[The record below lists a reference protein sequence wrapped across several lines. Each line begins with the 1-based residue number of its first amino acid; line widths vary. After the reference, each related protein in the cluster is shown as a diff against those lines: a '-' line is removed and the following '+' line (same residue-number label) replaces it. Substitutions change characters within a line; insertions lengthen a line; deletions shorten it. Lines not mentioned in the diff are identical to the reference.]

1 MAPPSAAAGPTPPV
15 TSPWALPPGSRVG
28 GHVIDSVL
36 AAGPFGIVYHAVDP
50 MLRRAVAL
58 KEYFV
63 EGVCVR
69 DDEGRV
75 VPRVADEQARFT
87 AGRQAFV
94 EEARLLAH
102 LDLPGLLP
110 VTGLFEDRGTVY
122 RVMPHAPGRTLA
134 GWRAQYT
141 DTMDEGA
148 LRHLIADLMRP
159 LEALHAANL
168 VHGYVL
174 PDQVILAEDR
184 PALLLGFGTVRR
196 TLQAPLDPAFTPI
209 EQLPSGGH
217 LPRGAWSD
225 VYALAALVRFAM
237 APASPRGLQDPP
249 TAHALRARA
258 PIGPAFAQALERA
271 LSPQPG
277 ERPQTIAALRE
288 AMGPMHTPST
298 VHLDVTLPTDVI
310 DPSATRPLTRASL
323 AEAERLL
330 GRTPIVRQT
339 PPPPPWL
346 AAASPASPVSVPG
359 SLRLREEPEPVRA
372 PRPAEAAEAAKA
384 AEPAAG
390 PLAPPEPLEP
400 RFDLAPVAAASASA
414 SAMPSPVDIETEPPA
429 EGPPL
434 GLPEAAPRAD
444 APRLDPIPQLMAAVT
459 HEIEPLRAPL
469 PPADIDAPAAP
480 GAPRIEPTLAPAD
493 ADVPAPPRTNVLAPA
508 DDDEAQIDDAVRAAI
523 AAAIDGLPP
532 APPRPPVPADGN
544 AASIP
549 RIELPP
555 FGVPLPGAPAANADE
570 GWHPPREAERP
581 TRRWMVMAAALL
593 MLIVVAGIAWRA
605 FVSAGPQ
612 VGGLG
617 PAPGVASASAASAAA
632 GSLSPSGASPAS
644 RHRAAA

>member
-1 MAPPSAAAGPTPPV
+1 MAPPSTAAGAAPV
-15 TSPWALPPGSRVG
+15 SHPSALPPGSRVG

-50 MLRRAVAL
+50 MLRRAVAM

-63 EGVCVR
+63 EGLCVR

-75 VPRVADEQARFT
+75 GPRSADDQARFT

-102 LDLPGLLP
+102 LEAPGLLP

-122 RVMPHAPGRTLA
+122 RVMPFAPGRTLA
-134 GWRAQYT
+134 SWRAQYT

-148 LRHLIADLMRP
+148 LRHLMCDLMRP

-174 PDQVILAEDR
+174 PEQVILAEDR

-196 TLQAPLDPAFTPI
+196 SLQAPVDPLFTPI

-237 APASPRGLQDPP
+237 APGSARGMQDAP

-258 PIGPAFAQALERA
+258 PIGPVFAQALERA

-277 ERPQTIAALRE
+277 ERPQTIVALRE
-288 AMGPMHTPST
+288 AMGTMALPST
-298 VHLDVTLPTDVI
+298 VHLDVTLPSDIV

-323 AEAERLL
+323 HEAERPL

-346 AAASPASPVSVPG
+346 ASPSIGAPVSVPG
-359 SLRLREEPEPVRA
+359 GLRLRDEA
-372 PRPAEAAEAAKA
+372 DGPRPAAPEVHTLRAAET
-384 AEPAAG
+384 PAA
-390 PLAPPEPLEP
+390 PIAPAPAPEPLP
-400 RFDLAPVAAASASA
+400 AALPAPVAATPAPE
-414 SAMPSPVDIETEPPA
+414 PSV
-429 EGPPL
+429 
-434 GLPEAAPRAD
+434 AD
-444 APRLDPIPQLMAAVT
+444 APEPPRLDPIPQLMAAVT
-459 HEIEPLRAPL
+459 HDEPTLGLPIGARAGHVDVDGAGER
-469 PPADIDAPAAP
+469 PA
-480 GAPRIEPTLAPAD
+480 RIEPTLERLPEAPTLRTEAPA
-493 ADVPAPPRTNVLAPA
+493 PRPRALAP
-508 DDDEAQIDDAVRAAI
+508 DDDEEDIDDAVRAAI
-523 AAAIDGLPP
+523 AAAIDSLPP
-532 APPRPPVPADGN
+532 APPRPPMSADG
-544 AASIP
+544 ADPAIP

-555 FGVPLPGAPAANADE
+555 FGVPLPGAPALNADD
-570 GWHPPREAERP
+570 GWHPPREPERP
-581 TRRWMVMAAALL
+581 TRRWMVVAVVVLV
-593 MLIVVAGIAWRA
+593 LIVVAGIAWRA
-605 FVSAGPQ
+605 LAPSPAE
-612 VGGLG
+612 VGGIA
-617 PAPGVASASAASAAA
+617 PAVELADVASV
-632 GSLSPSGASPAS
+632 SPPAASPAS
-644 RHRAAA
+644 RRRAAA